1 MPATPHLRRP
11 ASMTERLATTPP
23 AALLAQFKDRSDLHR
38 LIDELQAIIIRV
50 TTRPVPQ
57 DSRFAI
63 RGTQANVWS
72 IPYVWQAQVE
82 DNDGTMHELICAI
95 TLRHSPVSRHV
106 DTRHYR
112 FSLVIQVLEARPVAV
127 DALTRGGYCG
137 PDGVLLAYDSVQD
150 REKAG
155 EELTLYDFPVLPW
168 LDQLWEDLCPLLPSP
183 IELQLALH
191 QLTPSEVMALLAAEP
206 AALAEAS
213 GRAAPRAARAA
224 PNGSATNASSASN
237 ASLDDLITQR
247 DAAQQAIT
255 QTEQAVIA
263 AYRQYLT
270 DTQHLTLFTSH
281 PESQFTEALAWARG
295 EGAAAGGAVGAF
307 AYPREDWLRD
317 KPKIAAELDRL
328 IALATQRLATYQQDL
343 TELRVHILVLQRV
356 CAQMGHADVDR
367 VADAEQAAQEVV
379 CRRCGA
385 RFTPTVETTQ
395 KGMGADE
402 DGADDEES
410 GRTILVPT
418 PPRAPRPTQD
428 WIG

>member
-112 FSLVIQVLEARPVAV
+112 FSLVIQLLEARPVAV

-168 LDQLWEDLCPLLPSP
+168 LDRLWDDLCPLLPSP
-183 IELQLALH
+183 IELQLAL
-191 QLTPSEVMALLAAEP
+191 QNITPSDVMALLAAEP
-206 AALAEAS
+206 AASAEAS
-213 GRAAPRAARAA
+213 GHAAPREARAA
-224 PNGSATNASSASN
+224 PDGRATNAST
-237 ASLDDLITQR
+237 ASLDDLITKR

-255 QTEQAVIA
+255 QTEQTVIA

-270 DTQHLTLFTSH
+270 DTQDVTRFTSH

-295 EGAAAGGAVGAF
+295 EGGAAVAF
-307 AYPREDWLRD
+307 AYPREEWQRN
-317 KPKIAAELDRL
+317 KPRIAEELDRL

-356 CAQMGHADVDR
+356 CEQMGHADVDR
-367 VADAEQAAQEVV
+367 VADAAQPTQEEVV

-385 RFTPTVETTQ
+385 RFTPAVDTAQNVH
-395 KGMGADE
+395 GADE
-402 DGADDEES
+402 DAEEEEDT
-410 GRTILVPT
+410 GRTVLVPT